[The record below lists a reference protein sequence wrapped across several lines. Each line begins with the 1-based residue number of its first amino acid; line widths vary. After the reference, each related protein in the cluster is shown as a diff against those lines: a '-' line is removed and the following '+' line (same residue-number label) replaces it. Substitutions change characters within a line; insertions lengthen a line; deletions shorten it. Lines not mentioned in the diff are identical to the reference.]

1 MTQHNAWYN
10 VAVMRSFV
18 LRHGVIVGVALVA
31 IGSCVFFLIN
41 VLTRDPLEG
50 LTQATVETGIV
61 ESIVSVSGVT
71 RSRNTA
77 ELAFPTQGVVA
88 AVPVKE
94 GETVEAGTILAT
106 LGSAREVAN
115 LDKARADLAI
125 AEANLENLIRGVRPE
140 ARAVTSAGVEAA
152 RAEVERVTKESNQA
166 VDNAR
171 RALYS
176 SALAAES
183 TDPFESSPAPTI
195 TGTYRCTEPGTYT
208 LRVYNS
214 GAASGYSLGLTG
226 LETGTYSVGID
237 QPVPFGTCGLQ
248 AQFADNETYQNTT
261 WQIEIP
267 NTRSSLYITLK
278 NTLDL
283 ALTSRDNA
291 IATAGEALRLSE
303 KKQSLE
309 NANPLNTDIKTAE
322 AKVAQARA
330 ALTEI
335 GATLSDRS
343 IVAPFAGQVTAV
355 DILPG
360 ETAPNTPVITI
371 LAADAFEVVARV
383 PEIDIT
389 KIALDQTARVA
400 FDAKADELKT
410 GRVSY
415 ISPLPTTIDGVAYF
429 EVKIVF
435 PEMPTWL
442 RGGLN
447 ADIDIVTGASG
458 DTSKIPTRYL
468 ITTDDGTFVRT
479 LSGTTISSSTVDVLF
494 SGNDGYVSIRGLAP
508 GTTIVA
514 P

>member
-1 MTQHNAWYN
+1 MTLSNTWYN

-31 IGSCVFFLIN
+31 IGSCVFFLVN

-50 LTQATVETGIV
+50 LTQATVETGVV

-71 RSRNTA
+71 KSRNTA
-77 ELAFPTQGVVA
+77 ELAFPTSGVVA

-94 GETVEAGTILAT
+94 GDRVEAGAILAT
-106 LGSAREVAN
+106 LGSTREVAN
-115 LDKARADLAI
+115 LEKAQADLAI
-125 AEANLENLIRGVRPE
+125 AQANLENLIRGVRPE
-140 ARAVTSAGVEAA
+140 ARAVTYVGVEAA

-166 VDNAR
+166 IDNAR

-176 SALAAES
+176 SVLAAES
-183 TDPFESSPAPTI
+183 TDPIESSPAPI
-195 TGTYRCTEPGTYT
+195 ISGTYSCTEPGIYT

-237 QPVPFGTCGLQ
+237 QPAPLGTCGLQ
-248 AQFADNETYQNTT
+248 AQFADNETYHNTT
-261 WQIEIP
+261 WEIEIP
-267 NTRSSLYITLK
+267 NTRSSTYITLK
-278 NTLDL
+278 NALDL
-283 ALTSRDNA
+283 TLTSRDNA
-291 IATAGEALRLSE
+291 IATANEALRLAE

-309 NANPLNTDIKTAE
+309 NATPLATDIRTAE

-335 GATLSDRS
+335 GAALADHS
-343 IVAPFAGQVTAV
+343 IIAPFAGQVTTV
-355 DILPG
+355 DIVPG
-360 ETAPNTPVITI
+360 ETAPTAPVIT
-371 LAADAFEVVARV
+371 LLSADAFEVVARV

-389 KIALDQTARVA
+389 KIAVNQTARVV
-400 FDAKADELKT
+400 FDAKSDELKT
-410 GRVSY
+410 GQVSY

-435 PEMPTWL
+435 AEMPSWL

-468 ITTDDGTFVRT
+468 VTTKDGTFVRT
-479 LSGTTISSSTVDVLF
+479 LTGSSIATTTIEVLF

>member
-1 MTQHNAWYN
+1 
-10 VAVMRSFV
+10 MRSFV
-18 LRHGVIVGVALVA
+18 LRHGVIVGIAL
-31 IGSCVFFLIN
+31 IGIGTALFFLMNI
-41 VLTRDPLEG
+41 LTRDPLLG
-50 LTQATVETGIV
+50 LTLANVETGVV

-77 ELAFPTQGVVA
+77 ELAFPTTGVVA
-88 AVPVKE
+88 AVPAKE
-94 GETVEAGTILAT
+94 GDQVEAGAILAT

-115 LDKARADLAI
+115 LDKAKADLAI
-125 AEANLENLIRGVRPE
+125 AEANLENLLRGARPE
-140 ARAVTSAGVEAA
+140 ARAVTSASVEAA
-152 RAEVERVTKESNQA
+152 RADVERVTKENNLA
-166 VDNAR
+166 VENAR

-176 SALAAES
+176 SSLAAES

-195 TGTYRCTEPGTYT
+195 TGTYRCTESGSYT

-214 GAASGYSLGLTG
+214 GATSGYSLSLSG

-237 QPVPFGTCGLQ
+237 QPAPLGTCGLQ
-248 AQFADNETYQNTT
+248 AQFADNETYHNTT
-261 WQIEIP
+261 WTIEIP
-267 NTRSSLYITLK
+267 NTRSAQYVALK
-278 NTLDL
+278 NALDL
-283 ALTSRDNA
+283 AVTKRDND
-291 IATAGEALRLSE
+291 IASAGEAVRLAE

-309 NANPLNTDIKTAE
+309 NATPLSTDIKTAE
-322 AKVAQARA
+322 ARVVQARA
-330 ALTEI
+330 TLAEI
-335 GATLSDRS
+335 EATLKDRS
-343 IVAPFAGQVTAV
+343 IVAPFAGQVTTV

-360 ETAPNTPVITI
+360 ETAPATPVITL
-371 LAADAFEVVARV
+371 LAADAFEVIARV

-389 KIALDQTARVA
+389 KIALNQTARVV
-400 FDAKADELKT
+400 FDAKADEIKT

-429 EVKIVF
+429 EVKITF
-435 PEMPTWL
+435 AEIPAWL

-447 ADIDIVTGASG
+447 ADIDIITGASA

-468 ITTDDGTFVRT
+468 INTPQGTFVRT
-479 LSGTTISSSTVDVLF
+479 LSGTTLATTTVEVLF

>member
-1 MTQHNAWYN
+1 
-10 VAVMRSFV
+10 MRSFV
-18 LRHGVIVGVALVA
+18 LRHGVIVGIALLLL
-31 IGSCVFFLIN
+31 GTSFFYL
-41 VLTRDPLEG
+41 VSFLTRDPLAG
-50 LTQATVETGIV
+50 LTLATVETGIV

-77 ELAFPTQGVVA
+77 ELAFPTSGVVA

-94 GETVEAGTILAT
+94 GDRVEAGTILAT

-125 AEANLENLIRGVRPE
+125 AEANLESLIRGVRPE
-140 ARAVTSAGVEAA
+140 ARAVTSASVEAA
-152 RAEVERVTKESNQA
+152 RAEVERVTKETNQA

-176 SALAAES
+176 NSLATES
-183 TDPFESSPAPTI
+183 NNPFESSPAPVI
-195 TGTYRCTEPGTYT
+195 TGTYRCTEPGVYT

-214 GAASGYSLGLTG
+214 GAVSGYSLGLTG

-237 QPVPFGTCGLQ
+237 QPAPFGNCGLQ
-248 AQFADNETYQNTT
+248 AQFADNETYHNTT

-267 NTRSSLYITLK
+267 NTRSSTYITLK
-278 NTLDL
+278 NALDL
-283 ALTSRDNA
+283 ALTNRDNA
-291 IATAGEALRLSE
+291 IAAANEALRLAE

-309 NANPLNTDIKTAE
+309 NANPLTTDIKTAE
-322 AKVAQARA
+322 ARVAQARA

-335 GATLSDRS
+335 GATLREHS

-360 ETAPNTPVITI
+360 ETAPTTPVITL

-389 KIALDQTARVA
+389 KIALDQTARVV
-400 FDAKADELKT
+400 FDAKADEMKT

-429 EVKIVF
+429 EVKIGF
-435 PEMPTWL
+435 AEMPAWL

-447 ADIDIVTGASG
+447 ADIDIVTGASS

-468 ITTDDGTFVRT
+468 ITNDTGTYVRT
-479 LSGTTISSSTVDVLF
+479 LAGTTIATTTIEVLF
-494 SGNDGYVSIRGLAP
+494 NGNDGYVSIRGLAP
-508 GTTIVA
+508 GTTIIA